1 MYLLGTG
8 AMDTVSMREA
18 RKRLSELVR
27 AAERGESVT
36 ITRRGKEVA
45 RLVPAAG
52 KALGS
57 MPDLSGFRASIR
69 VKGRSLSQT
78 VIDMRAEE
86 RY

>member
-1 MYLLGTG
+1 
-8 AMDTVSMREA
+8 MDAVGLSEA

-45 RLVPAAG
+45 RIVPAAQ
-52 KALGS
+52 KPLKPL
-57 MPDLSGFRASIR
+57 PDLAEFRASIR
-69 VKGRSLSQT
+69 VKGKPLSQT